1 MKVTVLGGGSWG
13 SALSML
19 VSRNGHCVKIWTNEA
34 SVCDCINKEHLNRY
48 YTKEYPFSDKVT
60 ATLDLKEA
68 LAFGECTIMAIPSHA
83 FRSVLTEAVPLMAG
97 SDKPFLNAGKGLE
110 ASTGLRETQVI
121 KEVAGEE
128 FAARAVILSG
138 PNLAMEFVAG
148 KPGCTVLAGRNAA
161 DTAFFQKLLSSD
173 LLRAYTTD
181 DVIGVEAGG
190 SLKNILAIAC
200 GISAGMGFGDNTRAA
215 IQTRGLGEITRLGT
229 CLGGRKETF
238 YGLSGLGD
246 MITTS
251 SSMLSRNFRLGV
263 MLAQGK
269 TLAEAR
275 EALGQVAEGVPS
287 CYAAMLL
294 SEKYGIDMPITREIY
309 KILREGKDPRTA
321 VIDLMNREQKA
332 E

>member
-19 VSRNGHCVKIWTNEA
+19 ISRNGHSVRIWTNEA
-34 SVCDCINKEHLNRY
+34 SVCDCINREHKNTY
-48 YTKEYPFSDKVT
+48 YTKDYLFADTVT
-60 ATLDLKEA
+60 ATLDMREA
-68 LAFGECTIMAIPSHA
+68 LEGSECIVMAIPSNA
-83 FRSVLTEAVPLMAG
+83 FRSVLTELMTVPGGRDL
-97 SDKPFLNAGKGLE
+97 PFLNAGKGLE
-110 ASTGLRETQVI
+110 ASTGLRETQI
-121 KEVAGEE
+121 ITQVAGEA
-128 FAARAVILSG
+128 FAADAVILSG

-148 KPGCTVLAGRNAA
+148 KPGCTVLAGKNEKNTR
-161 DTAFFQKLLSSD
+161 FFQKLLSSD

-200 GISAGMGFGDNTRAA
+200 GISAGMGFGDNTKAA
-215 IQTRGLGEITRLGT
+215 IQTRGLGEITRLGV

-251 SSMLSRNFRLGV
+251 SSILSRNFRLGI
-263 MLAQGK
+263 MLAEG
-269 TLAEAR
+269 LSLDEAR
-275 EALGQVAEGVPS
+275 EKLGQVAEGVPS
-287 CYAAMLL
+287 CFAAMLL

-309 KILREGKDPRTA
+309 SILKEGKDPRAA
-321 VIDLMNREQKA
+321 VIDLMTREQKN